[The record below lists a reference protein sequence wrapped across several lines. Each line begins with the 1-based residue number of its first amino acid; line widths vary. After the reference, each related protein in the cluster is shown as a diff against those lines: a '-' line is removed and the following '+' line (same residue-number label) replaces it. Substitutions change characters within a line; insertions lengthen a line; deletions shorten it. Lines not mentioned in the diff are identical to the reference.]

1 MYLAE
6 VVVYAVNECKKGR
19 SMYSVSKE
27 LGIPSIT
34 IKRWINQKPKFVIEE
49 LGEDCY

>member
-19 SMYSVSKE
+19 SMNSVAKE
-27 LGIPSIT
+27 LGCNPSS
-34 IKRWINQKPKFVIEE
+34 IKRWIKEKPKFVIEE